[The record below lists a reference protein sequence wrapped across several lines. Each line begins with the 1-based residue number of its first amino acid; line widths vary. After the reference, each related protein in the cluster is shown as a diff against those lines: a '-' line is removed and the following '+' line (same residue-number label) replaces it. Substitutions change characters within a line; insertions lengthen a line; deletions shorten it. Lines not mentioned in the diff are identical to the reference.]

1 MGKVPIRQK
10 GKRVLIICEGF
21 EEYDYLNRI
30 KECAVWSQ
38 DIRVDI
44 KNAKSINEISARY
57 EYEYQNGAYELIVI
71 FCDTEKAP
79 YEQFIT
85 LKKDLYK
92 FHGNKAAD
100 RIVFFANPCTMQIIL
115 SHFENVSLKTNSKSK
130 NEGVIKKCSGV
141 ANYEATENQRKA
153 IMKKIT
159 PDNYFKMKERLVN
172 LNKNYTIVPSSNC
185 IVLFD
190 GLEGKILNWIKNCNK
205 EIEKE

>member
-79 YEQFIT
+79 YEQFTT
-85 LKKDLYK
+85 LKKTYISFTVTK
-92 FHGNKAAD
+92 P
-100 RIVFFANPCTMQIIL
+100 RIVLCFLRIRVQCKSYYRIL
-115 SHFENVSLKTNSKSK
+115 
-130 NEGVIKKCSGV
+130 
-141 ANYEATENQRKA
+141 
-153 IMKKIT
+153 
-159 PDNYFKMKERLVN
+159 KMLA
-172 LNKNYTIVPSSNC
+172 
-185 IVLFD
+185 
-190 GLEGKILNWIKNCNK
+190 
-205 EIEKE
+205 

>member
-1 MGKVPIRQK
+1 MI
-10 GKRVLIICEGF
+10 EMSF
-21 EEYDYLNRI
+21 
-30 KECAVWSQ
+30 
-38 DIRVDI
+38 
-44 KNAKSINEISARY
+44 
-57 EYEYQNGAYELIVI
+57 
-71 FCDTEKAP
+71 
-79 YEQFIT
+79 
-85 LKKDLYK
+85 
-92 FHGNKAAD
+92 
-100 RIVFFANPCTMQIIL
+100 
-115 SHFENVSLKTNSKSK
+115 SLSK

-172 LNKNYTIVPSSNC
+172 LNNDYTIVPSSNC